1 MWSAICADE
10 FPECPAGVGRSPLPC
25 GGVALMS
32 GVWFV
37 TILFLFYLLVFWPHG
52 MCDLCSSASDETR
65 TPLQWKHGV
74 LTTGPPGRS
83 PLDSLILQSRFW
95 WKCSGIGHLSCN
107 TWMAWGSETPK
118 PQVSNYLCL
127 SGIQVAHVWAQVTFI
142 GADPAH
148 LGCLQSTLK
157 TFTQNLFSEK
167 IFSQSTTGQ
176 GSQPWCHIVLGP
188 MPPDTISLMNVTL
201 SKRNIQLSGQKDISR

>member
-1 MWSAICADE
+1 MSCRSWALSSPLWGSGPDEWGLICYNIISVLPFGVLASWHVRSLLLCQWWNLHPPAVETWSLNHWTTREVPHWTHWYFRAGFGENVVALAT
-10 FPECPAGVGRSPLPC
+10 CPATLGWLG
-25 GGVALMS
+25 AL
-32 GVWFV
+32 
-37 TILFLFYLLVFWPHG
+37 
-52 MCDLCSSASDETR
+52 R
-65 TPLQWKHGV
+65 
-74 LTTGPPGRS
+74 
-83 PLDSLILQSRFW
+83 
-95 WKCSGIGHLSCN
+95 
-107 TWMAWGSETPK
+107 TPK

-167 IFSQSTTGQ
+167 IFSQSTMGQ

-201 SKRNIQLSGQKDISR
+201 RKRNIQLSGQKDISR